1 MLLTVATVYDGTDAE
16 IRLSGEL
23 DHSNADV
30 FRQHLVGALGRL
42 PRQIVLDMSE
52 LTFLDSAGIG
62 EIIRA
67 NRLLASRERGLVIRG
82 ANEPVT
88 RLLEMLGIHLIVR
101 MEPVT
106 DSPSEGSGFSA
117 HPA

>member
-1 MLLTVATVYDGTDAE
+1 VYDGTEAE

-23 DHSNADV
+23 DTSNADV
-30 FRQHLVGALGRL
+30 FRQHLVSALGRL

-52 LTFLDSAGIG
+52 LTFLDSAGVA

-82 ANEPVT
+82 AGESVT

-101 MEPVT
+101 MVPAT
-106 DSPSEGSGFSA
+106 DAAAEDSGITA